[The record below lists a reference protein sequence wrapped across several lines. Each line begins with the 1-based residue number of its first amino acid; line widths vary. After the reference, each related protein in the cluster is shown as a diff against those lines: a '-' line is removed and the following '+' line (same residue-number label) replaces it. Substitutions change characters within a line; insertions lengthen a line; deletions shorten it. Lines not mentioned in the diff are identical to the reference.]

1 MSQFD
6 YLILAVIG
14 LSGVLGLF
22 RGLIKELMSL
32 VAYVAAAS
40 AAVWWGPQA
49 SYWIGEWVLNPLIRS
64 ASAYIIIFILALL
77 GVGLINMSLSAMIA
91 RTGLTTA
98 DHGFGMVFGLIRG
111 AVLVLVLITVAGYTE
126 LPSES
131 WWQDSSLVKTAIAAI
146 MRIKLQLPPDIAS
159 WLPY

>member
-6 YLILAVIG
+6 YVILAIIA

-32 VAYVAAAS
+32 IAYVAAAS

-49 SYWIGEWVLNPLIRS
+49 SHWLEGWIANPLVRS
-64 ASAYIIIFILALL
+64 AAAYICIFILALL
-77 GVGLINMSLSAMIA
+77 GVGLINMMLSAMIE
-91 RTGLTTA
+91 RTGLSTA
-98 DHGFGMVFGLIRG
+98 DHGFGMLFGLGRG
-111 AVLVLVLITVAGYTE
+111 VVIVVVLITVAGYTQVHT
-126 LPSES
+126 ES
-131 WWQDSSLVKTAIAAI
+131 WWQASSLVKTTIDFI
-146 MRIKLQLPPDIAS
+146 ISIKSHLPPDIAS